1 MKNLFHNILSIA
13 HLRSIEEFIF
23 NLIITSFSFIL
34 GYSQLIVLDNSNLF
48 MGVVVVVVSD
58 WVMGTI
64 LALKNKVWRT
74 RKAIK
79 IVYYIFAYSI
89 ILFTVLAVEKAHP
102 SAFFL
107 SETIIMPIL
116 VFQIISTLKNAS
128 LIGFIPQGLL
138 LNILNNIDSYKNA
151 SIKNQNA

>member
-64 LALKNKVWRT
+64 LALKNKVWHT

-79 IVYYIFAYSI
+79 IVYYIFAYST

-151 SIKNQNA
+151 SIKNENA

>member
-151 SIKNQNA
+151 SIKNENA

>member
-79 IVYYIFAYSI
+79 IIYYIFAYSI

>member
-64 LALKNKVWRT
+64 LALKNKVWLT

-79 IVYYIFAYSI
+79 IVYYIFAYST

>member
-1 MKNLFHNILSIA
+1 
-13 HLRSIEEFIF
+13 
-23 NLIITSFSFIL
+23 
-34 GYSQLIVLDNSNLF
+34 

-64 LALKNKVWRT
+64 LALKNKVWHT

-79 IVYYIFAYSI
+79 IIYYIFAYST

-151 SIKNQNA
+151 SIKNENA

>member
-1 MKNLFHNILSIA
+1 MKNLLHNILSII
-13 HLRSIEEFIF
+13 HLRSIEEFFF

-79 IVYYIFAYSI
+79 IVYYIFAYST

-151 SIKNQNA
+151 SIKNENA